1 MIARLKGTVEHVG
14 VDRILLSVGDV
25 GYEVLV
31 PGADVDRLSRLA
43 GQAVTF
49 FTINYFEGSAA
60 GGQILPRLI
69 GFLRA
74 DDKAFFELF
83 ITVDGLGPRKALR
96 AMTIPVGTLATA
108 VESGEAGMLS
118 KLPGIGKRTA
128 DKIIAALRG
137 KLERFA
143 TGEGME
149 QAATPARAFETEAL
163 AALLQLGERRAE
175 AEQWI
180 RKALQ
185 RSPDIE
191 SAEELI
197 TEVYRVK
204 NL

>member
-1 MIARLKGTVEHVG
+1 MIARLKGILESVG
-14 VDRILLSVGDV
+14 VDRVLLTVGDV

-31 PGADVDRLSRLA
+31 PGADIDRLSRQI
-43 GQAVTF
+43 GREVTF
-49 FTINYFEGSAA
+49 FTINYLEGSSA
-60 GGQILPRLI
+60 GGQLTPRLI
-69 GFLRA
+69 GFIRN

-96 AMTIPVGTLATA
+96 AMTMPVGRLASA
-108 VESGEAGMLS
+108 VEGSQGGLLS

-128 DKIIAALRG
+128 DKIIAALKG

-143 TGEGME
+143 TGEEIE
-149 QAATPARAFETEAL
+149 QAKAPARAFETEAL
-163 AALLQLGERRAE
+163 AALVQLGERRPE
-175 AEQWI
+175 AELWV

-191 SAEELI
+191 SAEALI
-197 TEVYRVK
+197 AEVYRVK